1 MRNRRIKEL
10 KFGKK
15 ILETIK
21 KQTNKEIDI
30 NENKEGDSAIILLIK
45 MKNLEL
51 FNMIIINFLLLIIQ
65 KDSKPYKVNLFQ
77 IMK

>member
-45 MKNLEL
+45 MKNLEP
-51 FNMIIINFLLLIIQ
+51 FNMLIINFL
-65 KDSKPYKVNLFQ
+65 
-77 IMK
+77 

>member
-30 NENKEGDSAIILLIK
+30 NEKNKEGDSAIILLIK
-45 MKNLEL
+45 MKNLEP
-51 FNMIIINFLLLIIQ
+51 FNMLIINFL
-65 KDSKPYKVNLFQ
+65 
-77 IMK
+77 